1 MGAPFTLQNEF
12 LGMWQDSS
20 IDALPAGKLWTCADL
35 IPEYLGAPLRKRG
48 GWSYACPSMSNQYID
63 GLIYSPTVGSG
74 SYAIGGDANF
84 YSFNASGSTSLGVL
98 PGAIF
103 QNPITH
109 RTGTT
114 PLIVIPIQHGHT
126 GSAGPYSYDGSTFQ
140 QLAGSP
146 PDASY
151 ADVWND
157 HTLLAYGKVSTTSFP
172 QRMWFSPVGDAAGTW
187 DTTNSW
193 LDTSGAIAGIAAIRT
208 GILVFHGATTD
219 LITGTTPPSATS
231 IGDLTQK
238 ANAFSVGCLDAR
250 TIAKYND
257 TVIWADSRGIYQSD
271 GNTVKDLSAAGGISS
286 YWRNLVPTFGGAGLT
301 GVTVAAG
308 IYHDTYIITANA
320 LNNGAGGHVHL
331 GCLAYDI
338 LRGFWY
344 QLNNFGFR
352 CFATQTNSTINE
364 MYMGTYNHD
373 RVAACSTVFTP
384 SESVKTD
391 GDGGSVQP
399 SYQTGFFRGWQH
411 WHRKWVPS
419 MAIQSWRRVY
429 LSYELIELTGGT
441 NITISYATDPNA
453 SSFTSL
459 SPTLAETTGYAR
471 QHRDIFIQ
479 GNGIMFT
486 VAQTGT
492 SADTRLHA
500 LEVEYTPLE
509 TSRLAQ

>member
-1 MGAPFTLQNEF
+1 MGAPFVLQNTF
-12 LGMWQDSS
+12 TGMWQDNA
-20 IDALPAGKLWTCADL
+20 IDNLPTGKLWNCVDL
-35 IPEYLGAPLRKRG
+35 IPEYLGAPIRKRG

-63 GLIYSPTVGSG
+63 GLVYSPNVGSG
-74 SYAIGGDANF
+74 TYAVGGDAHF
-84 YSFNASGSTSLGVL
+84 YSFNGSGSSDLGTL

-109 RTGTT
+109 RTGVT
-114 PLIVIPIQHGHT
+114 PLIIIPIRHGHS

-157 HTLLAYGKVSTTSFP
+157 RTILAWGKVSTTSYP
-172 QRMWFSPVGDAAGTW
+172 QRMWFSPVGDAAATW

-193 LDTSGAIAGIAAIRT
+193 IDTSGAIIGIAAIRT
-208 GILVFHGATTD
+208 GILAFHGATTD

-250 TIAKYND
+250 TIVKYND
-257 TVIWADSRGIYQSD
+257 TVIWADARGIYQSD

-286 YWRNLVPTFGGAGLT
+286 YWRTLVPTFGGAGLT

-320 LNNGAGGHVHL
+320 LDNGAGAHVHL

-344 QLNNFGFR
+344 ELKNFGFR
-352 CFATQTNSTINE
+352 AFATQTTSTINE
-364 MYMGTYNHD
+364 MYMGTYNTD
-373 RVAACSTVFTP
+373 RVAACSTVFAPT
-384 SESVKTD
+384 EAVKAD
-391 GDGGSVQP
+391 GDGSSVQP
-399 SYQTGFFRGWQH
+399 SYTTGYFRGWQH

-419 MAIQSWRRVY
+419 MALQSWRRVY
-429 LSYELIELTGGT
+429 LSYELLEATGGT
-441 NITISYATDPNA
+441 TVSISYTTLPDP
-453 SSFTSL
+453 TTVIPL
-459 SPTLAETTGYAR
+459 TPTLGENTAYAR
-471 QHRDIFIQ
+471 VHRNIFTK
-479 GNGIMFT
+479 GNGILFK
-486 VAQTGT
+486 VAQSGS

-500 LEVEYTPLE
+500 LEIEYTPLE